1 MLNLEP
7 CYNGQTTSEER
18 RLFSQRLF
26 SRTVKFS
33 GFQCSHRIYFKCGVE
48 KTSLQIIATK
58 QLVVCVAVFCVVSS
72 CLNTNHWHTRILF
85 TTEKPFFLY
94 FASHANLA
102 LVCLHFYSKRI
113 IITKNACTS
122 KSPTNLDFCLK

>member
-48 KTSLQIIATK
+48 KTWLQIIATNH
-58 QLVVCVAVFCVVSS
+58 SS
-72 CLNTNHWHTRILF
+72 LF
-85 TTEKPFFLY
+85 VLPFFVPFRRAQTLTIGPQKY
-94 FASHANLA
+94 FSLLNNRLFSMLLA
-102 LVCLHFYSKRI
+102 MLILQ
-113 IITKNACTS
+113 
-122 KSPTNLDFCLK
+122 